1 MNTST
6 ASSRATAA
14 SGGLRSAM
22 RQYPLLFYVI
32 IAYAFSWIV
41 SIPFILAE
49 WGIVPKAGFYQIFF
63 IVKSFGPAV
72 AAYIMVRATEGKAGL
87 LDLRSRLRRWRVGW
101 QWYAFI
107 LLGVPALMLPGIVVL
122 PGALASFRGLPP
134 HFLISY
140 AVTFVVILLGGG
152 PLGEEPGWR
161 GFALPRLQSRYGP
174 LPGTLLLG
182 VMWTFWHLP
191 DFLTSAQKGGPGAGW
206 SVLYAGLPVFFVEVM
221 VLAVVFTW
229 VFNHTGGSVLIAILL
244 HASYNTFGY
253 TVRPLFAAP
262 IVTATDLPF
271 LIEVGGLA
279 LLIVVFTRGRL
290 GYRPGTGLAARA
302 D

>member
-72 AAYIMVRATEGKAGL
+72 AAYIMVRATGGKAGL

-140 AVTFVVILLGGG
+140 AVTFVVISLGGG

-161 GFALPRLQSRYGP
+161 GFALPRLQQRYGP
-174 LPGTLLLG
+174 LVGSLVLGLLWSL
-182 VMWTFWHLP
+182 WHLP
-191 DFLTSAQKGGPGAGW
+191 LILTPGNTTWTGSLA
-206 SVLYAGLPVFFVEVM
+206 LFVALGIALAIAHTWVSNGTRASL
-221 VLAVVFTW
+221 LAVM
-229 VFNHTGGSVLIAILL
+229 LL
-244 HASYNTFGY
+244 HAAINTSTRLILPNVPGLSREDGNLLLVLAY
-253 TVRPLFAAP
+253 GAA
-262 IVTATDLPF
+262 
-271 LIEVGGLA
+271 A
-279 LLIVVFTRGRL
+279 LLLVALTRGRL
-290 GYRPGTGLAARA
+290 ADRAADA